1 MAKTGRYDAFISY
14 RHCEPDSDIAA
25 KLQKKLEGFRLP
37 KEIAKKIGRTR
48 LNRVF
53 RDETEFAV
61 SDDLTQA
68 IDEALANSDYLIAI
82 CSPEYLKSP
91 WCRKEIESFLRLHDR
106 KHVLL
111 VLADGEPMEA
121 FPPEILYDDIYKIGA
136 DGRPYWAKVPRE
148 PLAADCRGE
157 NAKERNPKIEKT
169 TLRLIAA
176 ILGIKFD
183 DLQQRHRHEQYKHTR
198 NRVLIVFGV
207 LVAFLAVCIGFLFR
221 IAGQNLEILKQN
233 EEIARQNEII
243 TLKYADTLAATS
255 DNLLRDSKRMD
266 AVYAARLALP
276 DEKTDNYSELATK
289 ALANAL
295 GIYDLPNSFGSD
307 SDVLLPCSALDEL
320 IVSSDGGYASVKDLD
335 QVRYVVDLKTGATV
349 LSFEE
354 NSNDRFVFDG
364 EKGFVFKR
372 QNNNYAYYDFA
383 TGIETDLG
391 ISTAFLYSNA
401 EGDGYAVR
409 SGDTLT
415 LMNGSDILWYINFLA
430 EGFSEA
436 SRLEV
441 VVNYINGTNECWIL
455 IVDYDTH
462 TTTAFIVDLTSGS
475 SRRMHIAD
483 STCFDVTTDGKSIV
497 WKQYVNEG
505 YYIYIMDA
513 ATGTTESRAV
523 GDAYRLAV
531 LGDDVV
537 VVSESEVTL
546 FDRNLNEIDRFSIG
560 DYCLTFISGDAIYLL
575 DTSGSLFKIKDGG
588 YTRYSTGFADDLY
601 SWMKVFKNG
610 KLYASIVGDNHIY
623 TYTFRQSD
631 YMTVTE
637 GEYEEMTYNGV
648 SLQFIYD
655 DPAASSFVDL
665 AMKNETEFQQNR
677 IKRVVMCQ
685 NADVGLI
692 QLYDGAVHIYD
703 SKTGEKYKTV
713 YSTEG
718 EVMVFYYDSR
728 CGYYYISAWN
738 VDVYDENFKNIYS
751 INNCLLSGIEK
762 QTGNLVVYD
771 LTNSNTDNL
780 SGHYTVTPVTYEQ
793 LISMADDFLSGY
805 EPDERVKEKYSLG

>member
-207 LVAFLAVCIGFLFR
+207 LVAFLALCVGFLFR
-221 IAGQNLEILKQN
+221 IAGQNVEILKQN

-266 AVYAARLALP
+266 AVYAARLALS

-289 ALANAL
+289 ALVNAL
-295 GIYDLPNSFGSD
+295 GIYDLPNTFGCD
-307 SDVLLPCSALDEL
+307 NDVLLPCSALDEL
-320 IVSSDGGYASVKDLD
+320 IVSSDGRYASVKDLD

-354 NSNDRFVFDG
+354 NWDKSFVFDG
-364 EKGFVFKR
+364 EKGFVFKS

-391 ISTAFLYSNA
+391 ISTAYLDSNA

-436 SRLEV
+436 TRLEV
-441 VVNYINGTNECWIL
+441 VVNYINDANECWI
-455 IVDYDTH
+455 IITDYDKQNTS
-462 TTTAFIVDLTSGS
+462 AYIVDLTSGS

-497 WKQYVNEG
+497 WKQYVNYEYNIFIKDVVSG
-505 YYIYIMDA
+505 N
-513 ATGTTESRAV
+513 TESRTI
-523 GDAYRLAV
+523 GDGYRLAV

-537 VVSESEVTL
+537 VVSESEVTIL
-546 FDRNLNEIDRFSIG
+546 DRNLNEIERFSAG

-575 DTSGSLFKIKDGG
+575 DTEGGLFKIKDGG

-762 QTGNLVVYD
+762 QTGNLVVFD

>member
-37 KEIAKKIGRTR
+37 KDIAKKLGRTR

-148 PLAADCRGE
+148 PLAADCRGG

-198 NRVLIVFGV
+198 NRVLVVFGV
-207 LVAFLAVCIGFLFR
+207 LVAFLALCVGFLFR
-221 IAGQNLEILKQN
+221 IAGQNVEILKQN

-289 ALANAL
+289 ALTNAL

-354 NSNDRFVFDG
+354 NSNERFVFDG

-436 SRLEV
+436 ERLEV

-537 VVSESEVTL
+537 IVSESEVTL

-575 DTSGSLFKIKDGG
+575 DTSGNLFKIKDGG

-703 SKTGEKYKTV
+703 SKTGEKYKTI

>member
-37 KEIAKKIGRTR
+37 KEIAKKLGRTK

-198 NRVLIVFGV
+198 NRVLVVFGV
-207 LVAFLAVCIGFLFR
+207 MAAFLAVCIGFLFR
-221 IAGQNLEILKQN
+221 IAGQNVEILKQN

-266 AVYAARLALP
+266 AVYAARLALS

-289 ALANAL
+289 ALVNAL
-295 GIYDLPNSFGSD
+295 GIYDLPNTFGCD
-307 SDVLLPCSALDEL
+307 NDVLLPCSALDEL
-320 IVSSDGGYASVKDLD
+320 IVSSDGRYASVKDLD

-354 NSNDRFVFDG
+354 NLDKSFVFDG

-436 SRLEV
+436 ARLDV

-537 VVSESEVTL
+537 VVSESEVTIL
-546 FDRNLNEIDRFSIG
+546 DRNLNEIERFSAG

-762 QTGNLVVYD
+762 QTGNLVVFD

-793 LISMADDFLSGY
+793 LISMADDFLAGY